1 MKPTAA
7 LWQHALRV
15 TFFTRP
21 NCSLCTDAKGVLA
34 KVWDRRQF
42 AYDEIDV
49 MTPGQEKWK
58 GLYEFDTPVVWQCVP
73 SLLPPGLADVNQVHI
88 DRDASPDH
96 PNATTAKARKLMHR
110 FTEAQVEAAMSEI
123 EHKKD

>member
-58 GLYEFDTPVVWQCVP
+58 GLYEFDTPVV
-73 SLLPPGLADVNQVHI
+73 HI